1 VEFRV
6 LDVVPAEDVREL
18 LSIARR
24 RTFRREEVVFHQG
37 DPADSLHLIV
47 KGHFAVRIL
56 TPLGHTAM
64 LAVHGPGEAFGELA
78 LLSQGASR
86 SATVS
91 ALEPCE
97 TFSVLRGEFFRVCQ
111 RHPGVKDVLLA
122 LLAEQIRRA
131 NERIVVAHYLD
142 ADARVRWA
150 LLELVAAYE
159 TGDDETTIPLTQ
171 EQLAEIAGTTRPTVN
186 RVLRDEEQ
194 LQTVA
199 VERGRVRVISP
210 AGLAQRV
217 RGLPRL

>member
-1 VEFRV
+1 
-6 LDVVPAEDVREL
+6 
-18 LSIARR
+18 
-24 RTFRREEVVFHQG
+24 VVFHQG

-78 LLSQGASR
+78 LLSEGASR

-91 ALEPCE
+91 ALEASE
-97 TFSVLRGEFFRVCQ
+97 TFSVVRGEFFRVCH

-122 LLAEQIRRA
+122 LLAQQIRRA

-150 LLELVAAYE
+150 LLQLVAAYE
-159 TGDDETTIPLTQ
+159 TGAGETVS
-171 EQLAEIAGTTRPTVN
+171 RSRRSN
-186 RVLRDEEQ
+186 SRR
-194 LQTVA
+194 
-199 VERGRVRVISP
+199 SP
-210 AGLAQRV
+210 ARHDRPSIACCATRSGSSRSPWSAAGYGFGRRTGSGSGCAGCRGSDWGQGAQPADARHA
-217 RGLPRL
+217 PRA